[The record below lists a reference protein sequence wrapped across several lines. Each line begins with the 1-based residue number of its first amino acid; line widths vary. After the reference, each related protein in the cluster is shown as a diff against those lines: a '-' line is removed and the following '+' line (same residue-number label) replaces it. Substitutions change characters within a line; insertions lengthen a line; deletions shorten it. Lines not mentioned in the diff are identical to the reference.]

1 MNDFIFTTEKMN
13 SGGALF
19 DINKLNDVSKDVLLR
34 TSAKELCRFMTEWI
48 REFKPNALKYL
59 SLIHIYL
66 RITELQMR
74 NTAVI

>member
-34 TSAKELCRFMTEWI
+34 TSAKKSCV
-48 REFKPNALKYL
+48 A
-59 SLIHIYL
+59 S
-66 RITELQMR
+66 
-74 NTAVI
+74 